1 VILAATFIGRTSK
14 AISPSVSLSFIRLIR
29 VASFIESSF
38 EYNQSPMDP
47 SWSRSENEENAV
59 APPIDTSPARP
70 EVVVLHLHV
79 IGMMCQRNCG
89 TTVTNALLQL
99 PSCLHVETIFVE
111 QRTMAILQVSE
122 ATSETLERLQQA
134 AIDQIEGIGF
144 DAQVIPNLAEYLAER
159 AAREK
164 EIACDATIE
173 TESITAASYESH
185 PAMPQQPITTPFSHS
200 SEEDDREIVLNVR
213 GMSCAVCTGRVER
226 ALRHALRPVDDVE
239 SSRHDHNAP
248 RNIAVVLAN
257 GGTAICEYPRPLTR
271 DERASLTAT
280 AMHAVQQAGYDCS
293 DTRPPE
299 GAATGP
305 TPPLR
310 TSAEQM
316 NHAIQSEYLSWRH
329 LLLGA
334 VLFTVPLLYIDH
346 VFQAQ
351 QHHVHTLA
359 LLGWLLLE
367 WILASMVQFG
377 VGMRFYV
384 ASYHSIRDGIYGMD
398 FLICMGT
405 TASYLYS
412 VVMVLMFLCH
422 VTLLYEIN
430 NDSNSSTSASSASM
444 DPATTM
450 LFRPIF
456 TTGATL
462 LTFVTFGKFL
472 ESYAK
477 GKTASALHTL
487 MSLQPLLA
495 FRVMLPPDSFG
506 NHSSSHFRIDDRE
519 RPSGCD
525 AMLTYPVEEVAVTEI
540 RVGDILQVW
549 PGARIPTDGV
559 VMAISGSRR
568 DLPGGSKLER
578 WSTHSSISSVH
589 PLMTEAEDS
598 SSSTYRD
605 DDDVLR
611 KATSERA
618 YEAPAY
624 IDESA
629 LTGEPFPVVKR
640 VGDTVTGSTVNQL
653 SVLFL
658 RVTAIGEAT
667 ALSKIVRLMER
678 AQRNKAPIQAY
689 ADRIA
694 CIFAPTVLVLSA
706 ITFTL
711 WITLNEHVTLG
722 ERFFYAF
729 TSAISVLVVA
739 CPCALGLATPTAVM
753 VGTGVGASHGLL
765 IKGGAVLEN
774 MHSIDTIVFDKTF
787 TLTTGRAIL
796 GTDLSMSL
804 LKNYS
809 DDDDLLQH
817 LPSMISKENFA
828 LWLAACA
835 ELQSEHPLAKAIV
848 NAARSKWG
856 DDVTCSSEQVRVE
869 NFFLVP
875 GMGVECTLSK
885 PLWGTWIVRVGS
897 RTWTKEKAP
906 GVLDSD
912 GKRPVMDDLSGD
924 EAATELRLRG
934 QVAVYVS
941 IVQDLSTLPVEPVDL
956 KRRVVGVFGIVDPLR
971 KESKSTIAA
980 LRSMG
985 VDVWL
990 CTGDHDI
997 TARAVAR
1004 EVGIDESN
1012 VCSGVTPEGKAD
1024 LVSRLHSAYPS
1035 SATQWRR
1042 VRKPR
1047 SVAVVGDGIN
1057 DAVALARADVGI
1069 AIGAGTEVAVEAADV
1084 VLIRSSLHDVVVA
1097 LHLSKVV
1104 FRRILMNFVW
1114 AMGYNVC
1121 ALPFA
1126 AGVLYPFTDFRLPP
1140 ELAGLMMAF
1149 SSVSV
1154 VASSLLLRR
1163 YQRPA
1168 IQEDGS
1174 LIGGKGCLQSVETT
1188 VKSVL
1193 TRLHR
1198 CTYAHYETVSLKPE
1212 AEIV

>member
-1 VILAATFIGRTSK
+1 MDESPTRNDEESPPFRDAA
-14 AISPSVSLSFIRLIR
+14 
-29 VASFIESSF
+29 
-38 EYNQSPMDP
+38 
-47 SWSRSENEENAV
+47 
-59 APPIDTSPARP
+59 ARP
-70 EVVVLHLHV
+70 ATSVVVLHLHV
-79 IGMMCQRNCG
+79 RGMMCQRNCG
-89 TTVTNALLQL
+89 TTVTKALLQL
-99 PSCLHVETIFVE
+99 PHCQHVETIFPE
-111 QRTMAILQVSE
+111 QRSMAIFQVPLSE
-122 ATSETLERLQQA
+122 RSANDTLERLQQA
-134 AIDQIEGIGF
+134 AIDQIEAIGF
-144 DAQVIPNLAEYLAER
+144 ESQVIPNLAEYLAHR
-159 AAREK
+159 AVPEK
-164 EIACDATIE
+164 EIDAT
-173 TESITAASYESH
+173 TSLESVTADSAAMHPPNTTTIYTQTSSY
-185 PAMPQQPITTPFSHS
+185 P
-200 SEEDDREIVLNVR
+200 EEDREIVLQVR

-226 ALRHALRPVDDVE
+226 ALRQALLPPTVVASLLRP
-239 SSRHDHNAP
+239 SQ
-248 RNIAVVLAN
+248 IAVVLA
-257 GGTAICEYPRPLTR
+257 GTAVCEYPRPLTPE
-271 DERASLTAT
+271 ERATDTAT
-280 AMHAVQQAGYDCS
+280 ALRAVQQAGYECS
-293 DTRPPE
+293 DLAPRPDH
-299 GAATGP
+299 TS
-305 TPPLR
+305 PLR
-310 TSAEQM
+310 TSAEQL
-316 NHAIQSEYLSWRH
+316 NQAIQSEYQSWLR

-334 VLFTVPLLYIDH
+334 VLLTVPLLYMDH
-346 VFQAQ
+346 VMEQQ
-351 QHHVHTLA
+351 QHQGRASTLG
-359 LLGWLLLE
+359 LLGWLLVE

-377 VGMRFYV
+377 VGMRFYI
-384 ASYHSIRDGIYGMD
+384 ASYHSLRDGIYGMD

-412 VVMVLMFLCH
+412 VVMVIMFLCH
-422 VTLLYEIN
+422 MTLMYEWN
-430 NDSNSSTSASSASM
+430 NDGSDSSSTASASM
-444 DPATTM
+444 NPYSTTM
-450 LFRPIF
+450 FSPIF

-495 FRVMLPPDSFG
+495 FRVLIPPDPLHGSA
-506 NHSSSHFRIDDRE
+506 SSHFSIDDSE
-519 RPSGCD
+519 RTGSGCD
-525 AMLTYPVEEVAVTEI
+525 ELLTYPVEEVAVTDI
-540 RVGDILQVW
+540 RVGDLLQVL
-549 PGARIPTDGV
+549 PGSRIPTDGV
-559 VMAISGSRR
+559 VVAISGRR
-568 DLPGGSKLER
+568 RELQGSATNLGR
-578 WSTHSSISSVH
+578 WSMQASLSSVN
-589 PLMTEAEDS
+589 PLMGEADE
-598 SSSTYRD
+598 SSSTHPE
-605 DDDVLR
+605 DDDVLL
-611 KATSERA
+611 KSASERA

-653 SVLFL
+653 SVLFI

-706 ITFTL
+706 LTFTL
-711 WITLNEHVTLG
+711 WFTLNEHVTLG

-753 VGTGVGASHGLL
+753 VGTGVGAAHGLL

-774 MHSIDTIVFDKTF
+774 MHSIDTIIFDKTF

-804 LKNYS
+804 LESYL
-809 DDDDLLQH
+809 DDDDMLQH
-817 LPSMISKENFA
+817 LPSMISKEYFA

-856 DDVTCSSEQVRVE
+856 DDVTCASEEVRVE

-875 GMGVECTLSK
+875 GMGVECTVSR

-897 RTWTKEKAP
+897 RSWTKERP
-906 GVLDSD
+906 SVISD
-912 GKRPVMDDLSGD
+912 GDSCCSVSDDASGD
-924 EAATELRLRG
+924 KDAMELRLRG

-941 IVQDLSTLPVEPVDL
+941 IVRDMSMVPHEAVDSR
-956 KRRVVGVFGIVDPLR
+956 RRVIGVFGIVDPLR

-1004 EVGIDESN
+1004 EVGIDEAN

-1024 LVSRLHSAYPS
+1024 LVSRLHSSYPS
-1035 SATQWRR
+1035 SLTTLRR
-1042 VRKPR
+1042 ALKPR
-1047 SVAVVGDGIN
+1047 RVAVVGDGIN

-1114 AMGYNVC
+1114 AMGYNIC

-1126 AGVLYPFTDFRLPP
+1126 AGVLYPFTEFRLPP

-1168 IQEDGS
+1168 IHEDGS
-1174 LIGGKGCLQSVETT
+1174 LIGGKGCLQSIETA
-1188 VKSVL
+1188 VKSAA
-1193 TRLHR
+1193 TQLHR
-1198 CTYAHYETVSLKPE
+1198 CTYAHYETVSLKPD